1 MKRRNSLNKHTEP
14 TYIPP
19 THGPFVSST
28 KNSKMLDSN
37 YLSKWPSFFSFSWCY
52 MIVAA
57 SMLQKKL
64 LSPTGTALKR
74 NRKFPQKK
82 EGGNGTSAHPTR
94 PNQRNKG
101 WIHLICRDAR
111 RWCARPYD
119 GSIRSASS
127 HSLAA
132 SPKRRRPVSAAAR
145 LPRQAALSGHMAS
158 ARS

>member
-82 EGGNGTSAHPTR
+82 GGETEHPPTR
-94 PNQRNKG
+94 PDPTQSKE
-101 WIHLICRDAR
+101 
-111 RWCARPYD
+111 
-119 GSIRSASS
+119 
-127 HSLAA
+127 
-132 SPKRRRPVSAAAR
+132 
-145 LPRQAALSGHMAS
+145 
-158 ARS
+158 